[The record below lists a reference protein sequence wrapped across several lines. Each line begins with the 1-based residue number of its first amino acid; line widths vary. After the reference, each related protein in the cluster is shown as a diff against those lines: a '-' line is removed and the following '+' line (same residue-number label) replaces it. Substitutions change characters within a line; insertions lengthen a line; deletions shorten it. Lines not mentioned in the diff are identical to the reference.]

1 MKWHLNLKDCST
13 FLIWNYPQVGHIL
26 CGPFISVVIIA
37 RVHNEQDMQL
47 CVLAIS
53 SFMITTLMPQPQT
66 DMPHLRIGP
75 YKEGVTIVQIQMQF
89 YPIVQNWTLL
99 QFISS

>member
-1 MKWHLNLKDCST
+1 
-13 FLIWNYPQVGHIL
+13 
-26 CGPFISVVIIA
+26 
-37 RVHNEQDMQL
+37 MQC

-53 SFMITTLMPQPQT
+53 SFMITTLMPQLQT

-89 YPIVQNWTLL
+89 YPIVQIWTLL
-99 QFISS
+99 PFINS